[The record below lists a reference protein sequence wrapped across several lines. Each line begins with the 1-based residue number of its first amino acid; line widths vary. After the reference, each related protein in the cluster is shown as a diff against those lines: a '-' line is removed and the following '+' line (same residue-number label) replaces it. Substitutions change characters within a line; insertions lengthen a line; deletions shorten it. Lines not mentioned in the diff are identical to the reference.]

1 MGTSVYFNYGGSSK
15 EQYLIEDMVIESIKN
30 FGIDIYY
37 LPRASQ
43 SSIDELFGDDPVK
56 MYNAAYPMEMYLE
69 TFNDFEGNQEFFS
82 KFGLEIQKTA
92 RFAVARRTFEKY
104 VPTVSRNAPKE
115 GDLVWVPMMQK
126 LFEIKFVEQEKNFF
140 QAGRGGSRGGIDQ
153 LGKLYPYMYE
163 LSVEL
168 FKYNGELMQTG
179 IVAVDTIP
187 DKHAYGAKYIL
198 DTNGSGTY
206 QLDEVVFQGPS
217 LANSTA
223 MGYVASWNKNT
234 RELVIRN
241 ARGFWASNTFIN
253 GADSNAYWKFT
264 TNQDTLNDSN
274 DAIEDNSNIETE
286 ADNIIDF
293 TELNPFGE
301 P

>member
-1 MGTSVYFNYGGSSK
+1 
-15 EQYLIEDMVIESIKN
+15 
-30 FGIDIYY
+30 
-37 LPRASQ
+37 
-43 SSIDELFGDDPVK
+43 
-56 MYNAAYPMEMYLE
+56 
-69 TFNDFEGNQEFFS
+69 
-82 KFGLEIQKTA
+82 
-92 RFAVARRTFEKY
+92 
-104 VPTVSRNAPKE
+104 
-115 GDLVWVPMMQK
+115 
-126 LFEIKFVEQEKNFF
+126 
-140 QAGRGGSRGGIDQ
+140 
-153 LGKLYPYMYE
+153 
-163 LSVEL
+163 
-168 FKYNGELMQTG
+168 
-179 IVAVDTIP
+179 
-187 DKHAYGAKYIL
+187 
-198 DTNGSGTY
+198 
-206 QLDEVVFQGPS
+206 
-217 LANSTA
+217 